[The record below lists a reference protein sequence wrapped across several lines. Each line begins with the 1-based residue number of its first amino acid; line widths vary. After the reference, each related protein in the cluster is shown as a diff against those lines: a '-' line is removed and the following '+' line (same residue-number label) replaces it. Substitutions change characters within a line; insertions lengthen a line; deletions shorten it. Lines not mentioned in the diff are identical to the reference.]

1 LINDPNN
8 LNKRPISNV
17 SIPLMKP
24 LLLTLLIATTALAE
38 KPNILFI
45 LADDLGYG
53 DLSSYGQ
60 KYFQTPH
67 IDALAENGIRFS
79 DHYSGNTVCAP
90 SRDALMTGRHSGQ
103 LTLRGNGEFKLLPTD
118 TTVATLLKQ
127 AGYRTALIGKSCVTG
142 NTQTPETLAEHG
154 FEYFFGTTD
163 HRDGHFRYPKFIYE
177 NTEKVEYPENHLH
190 HGSHYDLD
198 EYTDKTVAYLDKQ
211 STEKAPF
218 FLVLSIPVPHAAI
231 NVPEDSMAR
240 VRDGVQPDPHVA
252 PPAKPQR
259 YTHVTE
265 PKTSYAGLMT
275 RIDDAVGTITAKLRE
290 TGQLD
295 NTLIIFTSDN
305 GPHAEGGYHP
315 RMLDSSGP
323 LRGHKRDFYEGGI
336 RVPMIAQWP
345 AVIKAGRESAH
356 PSAFWDFLPTAC
368 EIVGIPVPDGV
379 QGLSY
384 LPTLKSGGEQAEHEF
399 LYWELNEGG
408 GRRAIRMGDWKAVH
422 YNLNQSPQGKVELY
436 NLKNDLGETNDLAA
450 QHPDLV
456 AKLTAKMDAARVP
469 SERFPFPALDSL
481 TRD

>member
-1 LINDPNN
+1 M
-8 LNKRPISNV
+8 NKRPIPNV

-24 LLLTLLIATTALAE
+24 LLLTLLLATTALAE

-67 IDALAENGIRFS
+67 IDALAENGIRFT

-90 SRDALMTGRHSGQ
+90 SRDSLMTGRHSGQ
-103 LTLRGNGEFKLLPTD
+103 LTLRGNGVFKLLPTD

-154 FEYFFGTTD
+154 FEYFFGTT
-163 HRDGHFRYPKFIYE
+163 HHVDGHHRYPKFIYE
-177 NTEKVEYPENHLH
+177 NTEKVEYPENQLH
-190 HGSHYDLD
+190 TGSHYDLD
-198 EYTDKTVAYLDKQ
+198 EYTDKTVSYLDKQ
-211 STEKAPF
+211 SAEDAPF
-218 FLVLSIPVPHAAI
+218 FLVLSLPVPHAAI

-240 VRDGVQPDPHVA
+240 VREGVQPDPHV
-252 PPAKPQR
+252 PHPETQPH

-275 RIDDAVGTITAKLRE
+275 RIDDAIGTIIAKLRE

-295 NTLIIFTSDN
+295 NTLVIFTSDN
-305 GPHAEGGYHP
+305 GSHAEGGYHP
-315 RMLDSSGP
+315 DMLNSSGP

-336 RVPMIAQWP
+336 RVPMIAHWP
-345 AVIKAGRESAH
+345 GVIEAGSESAH

-368 EIVGIPVPDGV
+368 KIAGIPVPDGI
-379 QGLSY
+379 QGISY
-384 LPTLKSGGEQAEHEF
+384 LPTLKGEGEQQAHEY
-399 LYWELNEGG
+399 LYWELNERG
-408 GRRAIRMGDWKAVH
+408 GRRAIRMGDWKAVQ
-422 YNLNQSPQGKVELY
+422 YNLAGDPQGPVELY
-436 NLKNDLGETNDLAA
+436 NLKDDIGETNDLAA
-450 QHPDLV
+450 EQPELV
-456 AKLTAKMDAARVP
+456 AKLTAKMNAARVP
-469 SERFPFPALDSL
+469 STLFPFPALDRLSG
-481 TRD
+481 D